1 MDVRRGQ
8 GVGQAAAVAGS
19 EGHGGHVVGGGEGIG
34 AALIGDEAQV
44 AAVHVGVADEGA
56 EGPQAGGVEGGEG
69 EDGAAAEGADAV
81 EAFDF
86 EKALA
91 LVVDDAAGGGG
102 DAGLAQGFEGE
113 VFGEQEV
120 APALGYGAGCGLVF
134 RKDGG
139 RPRRGSRRVY

>member
-1 MDVRRGQ
+1 M
-8 GVGQAAAVAGS
+8 
-19 EGHGGHVVGGGEGIG
+19 GGIGLDMAVGGEALDELWPG
-34 AALIGDEAQV
+34 AGA
-44 AAVHVGVADEGA
+44 GA
-56 EGPQAGGVEGGEG
+56 EEFGVEGGEG

-120 APALGYGAGCGLVF
+120 APALGYGASFGLVF